1 MTMALAPDEYQLHF
15 FMLQARAGSTDS
27 AMEVLMS
34 YIGYPY
40 LAEDLDLEK
49 LQVVAAA
56 AQAVVCHPTLLRTPF
71 ISLFSTVKGEQ
82 LTIAALCQPLM
93 A

>member
-1 MTMALAPDEYQLHF
+1 MAFTPDDSHLHF
-15 FMLQARAGSTDS
+15 FMLQARTGSADS
-27 AMEVLMS
+27 ALEILMS

-56 AQAVVCHPTLLRTPF
+56 AQAVVCHPSLLRTPF
-71 ISLFSTVKGEQ
+71 ISLFSTATGEQ
-82 LTIAALCQPLM
+82 LIIAVLC
-93 A
+93 